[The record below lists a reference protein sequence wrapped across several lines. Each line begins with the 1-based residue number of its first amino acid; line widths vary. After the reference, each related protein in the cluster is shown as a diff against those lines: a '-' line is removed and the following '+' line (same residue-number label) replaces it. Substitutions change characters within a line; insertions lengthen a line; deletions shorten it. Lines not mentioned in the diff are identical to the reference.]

1 MCGICGIAGTASPE
15 VLTRVHAMN
24 ACLERRGPD
33 AEGQLRSG
41 VATLGHRRLAIFDLS
56 VAGNQPMTTPD
67 GSLAV
72 VFNGAI
78 YNFLDLRDELAGE
91 RISWAS
97 RTDTEV
103 LLHGYRVWGIDG
115 LVRRLRGMFAFAL
128 WDAKC
133 EKLLLVRD
141 RLGVKPLVYVE
152 RNGQIC
158 FASSMRALRASGY
171 VGDVSPHGVAAFLEH
186 GYVPESGA
194 IYEDAYKLPPASI
207 GEWSPGKALSV
218 RSYWQPP
225 AARPAGAISFEDA
238 VEQTESL
245 LREATRLRL
254 FADVPVGSLLSGG
267 IDSALVC
274 WAAAREGADVS
285 AFTIGVPGHSSD
297 ETSDALATAREI
309 GLNVEVLAMSGE
321 DPADLSELATAY
333 GEPFATQSALGM
345 LRLSRAIKEAGIKV
359 VLTGDGGDDVFLG
372 YERHRQMLG
381 ISRAA
386 GVVPPVAAGAWRS
399 VRRFVPRAGVVRRL
413 RHLTDYVTGGLGA
426 YLTAHD
432 GLPGFA
438 RAGLLGDRLMDE
450 VPESRRVPESTKSAR
465 HLLTEYL
472 AWDLRHQFVGEYL
485 TKVDGATTHYG
496 LEARAPFFDQV
507 VWEYASSLPY
517 GTRLQGGALKAV
529 LREIAR
535 RRISP
540 RVAAGRKRGFS
551 VPAERWVRGPWLKS
565 VSAQLRDGPLCSE
578 GWITRGGLERILSAP
593 YRRGPGENQ
602 LWYLVVLDTWLRGQK
617 ESPREMTAER
627 VPASLF

>member
-1 MCGICGIAGTASPE
+1 MCGICGIAGTSSPD
-15 VLTRVHAMN
+15 VRTKVHAMN
-24 ACLERRGPD
+24 RFLERRGPD
-33 AEGQLRSG
+33 AEGEFRSG

-56 VAGNQPMTTPD
+56 AAGNQPMTTPD
-67 GSLAV
+67 GNLAV

-78 YNFLDLRDELAGE
+78 YNFHELRDELASE
-91 RISWAS
+91 RIQWAS

-103 LLHGYRVWGIDG
+103 LLHGYRVWGIDA

-128 WDAKC
+128 WDAAQ

-152 RNGQIC
+152 QNGVIA

-171 VGDVSPHGVAAFLEH
+171 VGQVAPHGVAAFLEH
-186 GYVPESGA
+186 GYVPESTA
-194 IYEDAYKLPPASI
+194 IYEGAHKLPPASI
-207 GEWSPGKALSV
+207 GEWRRGTPLSV

-225 AARPAGAISFEDA
+225 EARPTGAVRFEDA

-274 WAAAREGADVS
+274 WAAAQEGADVS
-285 AFTIGVPGHSSD
+285 AFTIGIPGHPGD

-309 GLNVEVLAMSGE
+309 GIDVEVLAMSGE
-321 DPADLSELATAY
+321 DRSDLTELATAY

-345 LRLSRAIKEAGIKV
+345 LRLSRAIRDAGIKV

-372 YERHRQMLG
+372 YERHRQMLA

-386 GVVPPVAAGAWRS
+386 GVVPPFAAGAWRA
-399 VRRFVPRAGVVRRL
+399 VRRLVPRAGVLRRL
-413 RHLTDYVTGGLGA
+413 RHATDYVTGGLGA
-426 YLTAHD
+426 FLTAHD

-438 RAGLLGDRLMDE
+438 RLGVLGDRLRDE
-450 VPESRRVPESTKSAR
+450 VPESRQVPESTKSAR
-465 HLLTEYL
+465 NLLTDYL
-472 AWDLRHQFVGEYL
+472 AWDLRQQFVGEYL

-496 LEARAPFFDQV
+496 LEARAPFFDQFL
-507 VWEYASSLPY
+507 WEYASSLPY
-517 GTRLQGGALKAV
+517 ETRLHGGALKAV

-551 VPAERWVRGPWLKS
+551 VPAERWVRGPWLKT
-565 VSAQLRDGPLCSE
+565 VSAQLREGPLCAE
-578 GWITRGGLERILSAP
+578 GWVTRPGLERALATP
-593 YRRGPGENQ
+593 YRQGPGENQ
-602 LWYLVVLDTWLRGQK
+602 LWYLVVLDSWLRAQDETPLG
-617 ESPREMTAER
+617 MTADR
-627 VPASLF
+627 ITASVS